1 MCVGQWVSQWV
12 APGASVTSGS
22 VISPVAQPSS
32 VTTLSG
38 GQWPTYQL
46 GFEHQ

>member
-22 VISPVAQPSS
+22 VISPAQQCDNIEWQ
-32 VTTLSG
+32 TMADLSTG
-38 GQWPTYQL
+38 L
-46 GFEHQ
+46 